1 MQQNNL
7 IERTKAVNEENYFE
21 LINNINLASSINNYE
36 KLDNLLWLIGKLSK
50 VSYSILMNKAKY
62 LKLIESEEIKIELQ
76 KPENKMS
83 SAKNEVFRNYIK
95 KTL

>member
-1 MQQNNL
+1 
-7 IERTKAVNEENYFE
+7 
-21 LINNINLASSINNYE
+21 
-36 KLDNLLWLIGKLSK
+36 
-50 VSYSILMNKAKY
+50 MNKAKY
-62 LKLIESEEIKIELQ
+62 LKLIESDEIKIELQ